1 MNKLKILIILT
12 MIMLGL
18 TGCQSPH
25 EKTTSNYEDVT
36 NMNNAQVLVAYFS
49 LYGNAP
55 YSQDVDASTSASIV
69 INNNEK
75 IGATEFIA
83 NSIANK
89 TGGDIH
95 LIQVKDQYS
104 TDFNDVRE
112 RNHSE
117 QADETYPS
125 LVSSDLNMDDYDIVF
140 IGYPIWS
147 STIPDTMRSFIK
159 AFDFTGKTVIPFCTH
174 DGYGSGKSYQD
185 IKSLVKEANVLEGLA
200 IESNEILSSQNQL
213 EQWLV
218 SLGIDL
224 KNETL
229 QLSIKIGN
237 HELEGVLND
246 SSEAKQF
253 KKILP
258 QTISMVHYGNR
269 EYYGGIDEHITTDRK
284 GQLKFDN
291 GDITYC
297 PTNNTIAIFYN
308 QSDKPDLTMEVYVIG
323 KVTSDLSLFNELN
336 SNEDIIFSI
345 K

>member
-25 EKTTSNYEDVT
+25 EKMTSNYEDVT

-224 KNETL
+224 KN
-229 QLSIKIGN
+229 
-237 HELEGVLND
+237 
-246 SSEAKQF
+246 
-253 KKILP
+253 
-258 QTISMVHYGNR
+258 
-269 EYYGGIDEHITTDRK
+269 
-284 GQLKFDN
+284 
-291 GDITYC
+291 
-297 PTNNTIAIFYN
+297 
-308 QSDKPDLTMEVYVIG
+308 
-323 KVTSDLSLFNELN
+323 
-336 SNEDIIFSI
+336 
-345 K
+345 

>member
-1 MNKLKILIILT
+1 MNKFKILIILT
-12 MIMLGL
+12 MIVLGL

-25 EKTTSNYEDVT
+25 ETTTT
-36 NMNNAQVLVAYFS
+36 NHKDATNTNNGRVLVAYFS
-49 LYGNAP
+49 LYGNVP

-75 IGATEFIA
+75 RGATEFIA
-83 NSIANK
+83 NSIINK
-89 TGGDIH
+89 TGGEKH
-95 LIQVKDQYS
+95 LIRVKEQYS
-104 TDFNDVRE
+104 TDFNDVRD

-117 QADETYPS
+117 QDDETYPT

-140 IGYPIWS
+140 IGYPVWS
-147 STIPDTMRSFIK
+147 STIPDAIRSFIK
-159 AFDFTGKTVIPFCTH
+159 EFDFTEKTVIPFCTH

-185 IKSLVKEANVLEGLA
+185 IKSLMKDANVLEGLA
-200 IESNEILSSQNQL
+200 IESNKILTSDHQL
-213 EQWLV
+213 EQWLD
-218 SLGIDL
+218 SLGIEL
-224 KNETL
+224 KNETS

-237 HELEGVLND
+237 HKLEGILND

-253 KKILP
+253 KEMLP

-269 EYYGGIDEHITTDRK
+269 EYYGSIDKRILTNGE

-297 PTNNTIAIFYN
+297 PKNNTIAIFYN
-308 QSDKPDLTMEVYVIG
+308 QSDKPNLTMEVYVIG

-336 SNEDIIFSI
+336 SNEDIIFLI

>member
-25 EKTTSNYEDVT
+25 ETTTTNYKDAT
-36 NMNNAQVLVAYFS
+36 NTNNGRVLVAYFS
-49 LYGNAP
+49 LYGNVP

-75 IGATEFIA
+75 IGATEFIV

-95 LIQVKDQYS
+95 LIEVKDQYS

-117 QADETYPS
+117 QADDTYPT

-140 IGYPIWS
+140 IGYPVWS
-147 STIPDTMRSFIK
+147 STIPDAIRSFIK
-159 AFDFTGKTVIPFCTH
+159 EFDFTGKTVIPFCTH

-246 SSEAKQF
+246 SSEATQF
-253 KKILP
+253 KEMLP

-269 EYYGGIDEHITTDRK
+269 EYYGGIDKRISTNGE
-284 GQLKFDN
+284 GQFKFDN